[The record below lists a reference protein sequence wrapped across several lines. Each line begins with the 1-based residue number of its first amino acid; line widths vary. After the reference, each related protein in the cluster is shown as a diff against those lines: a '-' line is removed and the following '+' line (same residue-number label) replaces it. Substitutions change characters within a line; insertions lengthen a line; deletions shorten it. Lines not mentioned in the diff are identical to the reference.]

1 MYIVR
6 FLRSDGNTNE
16 DYYYHNPMDAINHL
30 KLFAKD
36 TSSLY
41 RKIQLI
47 FLEEKEIVIT
57 ELNFE
62 QKTLP

>member
-6 FLRSDGNTNE
+6 FLRSDKKANE
-16 DYYYHNPMDAINHL
+16 DYFYSDPLDAISHL

-36 TSSLY
+36 DSSLY
-41 RKIQLI
+41 RKIQLVY
-47 FLEEKEIVIT
+47 LEEKEIIVT

>member
-16 DYYYHNPMDAINHL
+16 DYYYHNPMDAIHHL